1 MDKNRLKQICS
12 KILNKYNLIIT
23 DFQTHP
29 TNQLCDDGTW
39 KKHSYCVFIGVVR
52 KEGDFYDKV
61 DVSKI
66 LEDYLGF
73 EFIVDFSY

>member
-1 MDKNRLKQICS
+1 
-12 KILNKYNLIIT
+12 
-23 DFQTHP
+23 
-29 TNQLCDDGTW
+29 
-39 KKHSYCVFIGVVR
+39 VR

-73 EFIVDFSY
+73 EFIVDFPY